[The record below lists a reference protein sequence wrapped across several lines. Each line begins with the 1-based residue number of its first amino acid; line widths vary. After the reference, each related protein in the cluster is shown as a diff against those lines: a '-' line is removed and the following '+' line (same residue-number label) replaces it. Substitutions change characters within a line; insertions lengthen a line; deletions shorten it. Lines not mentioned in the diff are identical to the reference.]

1 MDPKLQ
7 DLIRQRAQAERQN
20 EADAQ
25 KYKTE
30 RLAWWQSTVRDL
42 LLHTIRT
49 WLGTLAED
57 GTIDFKTPYVTV
69 VEEGFASYQI
79 HSAVMTLG
87 KSTLKLIPVGTQMF
101 GSAGRIDVV
110 GPQTGAIYGFAPS
123 MAKRETML
131 ILQAQNP
138 TPESGY
144 RPTGPVWYIVRKEG
158 QRRDEIELTEAS
170 FGELLAEV
178 LGIEG

>member
-1 MDPKLQ
+1 MDQKLQ
-7 DLIRQRAQAERQN
+7 DLIRQRAQAEREK

-30 RLAWWQSTVRDL
+30 RLKWWQSTVRDL
-42 LLHTIRT
+42 LVHTIRT

-69 VEEGFASYQI
+69 AEEWFGSYQI

-87 KSTLKLIPVGTQMF
+87 KSTLKLIPVGSQIM
-101 GSAGRIDVV
+101 GSFGRIDVV
-110 GPQTGAIYGFAPS
+110 GPEAGLSFGLAPMTS
-123 MAKRETML
+123 KRETML
-131 ILQAQNP
+131 LLQVQNP

-144 RPTGPVWYIVRKEG
+144 KPTGAVWYIVRKEG
-158 QRRDEIELTEAS
+158 QRRDELELTEAS

-178 LGIEG
+178 LGIQG